1 MTSVMQRPAISAV
14 ASLALLLSGVTAAF
28 AHGELKRAVP
38 PAGGTVATA
47 PSEVAVTFNEP
58 LETAFSSV
66 VVRDSAGKQI
76 DKADTHIDKDDR
88 TIMRV
93 SLQPLPPGT
102 YTVKWRAVTVDTH
115 HTEGTFTFKVGE
127 DAK

>member
-1 MTSVMQRPAISAV
+1 MTSVMQRPALSAV

-115 HTEGTFTFKVGE
+115 HTEGTFKFKVGE

>member
-1 MTSVMQRPAISAV
+1 MQRPAISAV

-47 PSEVAVTFNEP
+47 PSEVMVYFSEP
-58 LETAFSSV
+58 LEPAFSTV
-66 VVRDSAGKQI
+66 AVRDSAGKQV
-76 DKADTHIDKDDR
+76 DKADAHIDKDDR

-93 SLQPLPPGT
+93 SLPPLPRGT
-102 YTVKWRAVTVDTH
+102 YTVIWRVVTVDTH
-115 HTEGTFTFKVGE
+115 RTEGTFKFKVGE

>member
-1 MTSVMQRPAISAV
+1 MRPIIII
-14 ASLALLLSGVTAAF
+14 ASLALLLSGITAAF

-38 PAGGTVATA
+38 PVGGTVATA
-47 PSEVAVTFNEP
+47 PNEVTVTFNEP
-58 LETAFSSV
+58 LETAFSTV
-66 VVRDSAGKQI
+66 VVRDSTGKQV

-93 SLQPLPPGT
+93 SLQPLPPGV

-127 DAK
+127 DTK

>member
-1 MTSVMQRPAISAV
+1 MRSISII
-14 ASLALLLSGVTAAF
+14 ASLALLLSGATVAF

-38 PAGGTVATA
+38 PAGSTVATA
-47 PSEVAVTFNEP
+47 PSEVTVTFSEP
-58 LETAFSSV
+58 LETFSNV
-66 VVRDSAGKQI
+66 VVRDSTGKQV
-76 DKADTHIDKDDR
+76 DKADAHIDKDDR
-88 TIMRV
+88 TTMRV

-115 HTEGTFTFKVGE
+115 HTEGAFTFKVGE